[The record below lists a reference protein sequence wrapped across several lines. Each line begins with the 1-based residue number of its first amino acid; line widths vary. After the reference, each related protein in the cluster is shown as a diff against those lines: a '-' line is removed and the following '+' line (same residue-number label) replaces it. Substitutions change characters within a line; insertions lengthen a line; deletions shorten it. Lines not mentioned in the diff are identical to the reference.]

1 MLQCSA
7 LGSANSALTAS
18 ASWRLHLALCLPPCA
33 AGFAVAAFAGYG
45 FIRGDV
51 MQVAQDI
58 ENQIIPVTV
67 TLQSR
72 IGRLEKRIEEL
83 EAAKK

>member
-1 MLQCSA
+1 MV
-7 LGSANSALTAS
+7 
-18 ASWRLHLALCLPPCA
+18 RLAWFLFGVAVPLVCA
-33 AGFAVAAFAGYG
+33 AGFAVAALGGYA

-58 ENQIIPVTV
+58 EDQIIPVTV

-72 IGRLEKRIEEL
+72 IGRLEKRMEEL
-83 EAAKK
+83 EAANAKK